1 MERQTSLSPKAHL
14 ESHRQQRYVPHDV
27 LDETTKA
34 AVTGLLFGAFVGG
47 VRNAMSRQNLGVSG
61 YFIKQAPLIGLVAA
75 SSTTYVFVRGVTLNL
90 LERDDAWGGALGGFA
105 AGSVLGLPFRR
116 FPPMLAC
123 GAGFGI
129 LQGAFE
135 LFGGR
140 LDSIRESDDEF
151 HDKEVIRR
159 TTRIP
164 VEQTVAEIGEGRG
177 IQPPGYEERRRQR
190 IKEKYGFDI
199 NPVKATVEGSE

>member
-1 MERQTSLSPKAHL
+1 
-14 ESHRQQRYVPHDV
+14 
-27 LDETTKA
+27 
-34 AVTGLLFGAFVGG
+34 
-47 VRNAMSRQNLGVSG
+47 
-61 YFIKQAPLIGLVAA
+61 
-75 SSTTYVFVRGVTLNL
+75 
-90 LERDDAWGGALGGFA
+90 
-105 AGSVLGLPFRR
+105 
-116 FPPMLAC
+116 MLAC

-177 IQPPGYEERRRQR
+177 NYPSPLLCQHIAGPLGVL
-190 IKEKYGFDI
+190 GTSD
-199 NPVKATVEGSE
+199 